1 MAWGDVLDRN
11 SRPFLSLSAFL
22 FSGCL
27 ACQGV
32 YKPLAAAAAAKRLGS
47 QTVTAPPTQAGR
59 LLLSL
64 RLYIRTDKQTDKQ
77 TNRQASSAVTCR
89 SPFRVRPDFFSTF
102 FFFFLPFERKR
113 AGAIVACFLFFS
125 PSLSV
130 FAAAAPWKEAKR
142 NGCHPIQ
149 MLKSKSSA
157 LPPSLPL
164 SFFSPPLGRSR
175 ESECMERKKRRKRRR
190 RRRKK
195 KKKGCQ
201 SPPLHLALLLGSP
214 PASSPSL
221 WPEVPELAFFLLV
234 CARVFACLLFRS
246 VGSVVS
252 PPEEWDSAWIDR

>member
-102 FFFFLPFERKR
+102 FFSFSLSRERGR
-113 AGAIVACFLFFS
+113 GLSWLAFFFS
-125 PSLSV
+125 LPPSV

-190 RRRKK
+190 RRR

>member
-1 MAWGDVLDRN
+1 MGEKANGGEPARKPQALLLRPGAFLKRPSKEGRKVAWGDVLDRN

-102 FFFFLPFERKR
+102 FFSFSLSRERGR
-113 AGAIVACFLFFS
+113 GLSWLAFFFS
-125 PSLSV
+125 
-130 FAAAAPWKEAKR
+130 
-142 NGCHPIQ
+142 
-149 MLKSKSSA
+149 
-157 LPPSLPL
+157 LPPSLFL
-164 SFFSPPLGRSR
+164 LQ
-175 ESECMERKKRRKRRR
+175 RRR
-190 RRRKK
+190 GKR
-195 KKKGCQ
+195 Q
-201 SPPLHLALLLGSP
+201 SAM
-214 PASSPSL
+214 AAIPSK
-221 WPEVPELAFFLLV
+221 
-234 CARVFACLLFRS
+234 C
-246 VGSVVS
+246 
-252 PPEEWDSAWIDR
+252 